1 MKGFVARVSCCILL
15 AFGVFGVGAVGRECS
30 STRNLLVKGAP
41 IQGGAFGISFDA
53 DDRIHV
59 ASILSREVVV
69 LDRNDG
75 TILDR
80 FGPERGVESPDD
92 VFVSQDGS
100 IFWTATLTGDVG
112 RLLPTGE
119 TKILT
124 NLGPGVNPITMSED
138 GRLFVGLCFF
148 GTGLFEVD
156 PEGIQAPR
164 SVTNALNDGCTINA
178 MEFGPDGR
186 LYGPRVF
193 NGSVVAID
201 VDTGTWRSLRRASFC
216 PTLSSSTAEEF
227 YTR

>member
-1 MKGFVARVSCCILL
+1 MKLFVARVSCCILL

-30 STRNLLVKGAP
+30 STRSLLVKGAP
-41 IQGGAFGISFDA
+41 IQGGAFGIIFDA
-53 DDRIHV
+53 DDRLHA
-59 ASILSREVVV
+59 ASLFSREVVV

-75 TILDR
+75 TVLDR
-80 FGPERGVESPDD
+80 FGPERGVEGPDD

-100 IFWTATLTGDVG
+100 IFWTAIVTGDVG

-119 TKILT
+119 TKIVA

-156 PEGIQAPR
+156 PEGIQPPR

-178 MEFGPDGR
+178 MQFGPDGR

-193 NGSVVAID
+193 NESVVAID
-201 VDTGTWRSLRRASFC
+201 VDTGDVEVIAQGFFL